1 MEEVAVGRLAD
12 LADGDHKVFAVDAFE
27 VGVAALAFL
36 PAFIAGAWAGE
47 HPEIRDWPRMRL
59 ISMWVLLGLG
69 YLGVS
74 DYMHHWRFAAAVA
87 AAPAAVLTLRWFE
100 LAGHSAT
107 TLPTPKTTDPRLP
120 AARIVGTD
128 IAHAV
133 PLTLVGGMGYWML
146 GSIDWGLLGALLL
159 GSLPGIVLG
168 SYLATRVPELVL
180 RTVLSATLIVVATR
194 LLI

>member
-1 MEEVAVGRLAD
+1 MPAVRNWSFSKLWAVTGMIWLMAAGATEVAD
-12 LADGDHKVFAVDAFE
+12 YFDAFE

-69 YLGVS
+69 YLGLS

-107 TLPTPKTTDPRLP
+107 TLPAPKTTEPRLP
-120 AARIVGTD
+120 AAERD
-128 IAHAV
+128 
-133 PLTLVGGMGYWML
+133 
-146 GSIDWGLLGALLL
+146 
-159 GSLPGIVLG
+159 
-168 SYLATRVPELVL
+168 
-180 RTVLSATLIVVATR
+180 
-194 LLI
+194 